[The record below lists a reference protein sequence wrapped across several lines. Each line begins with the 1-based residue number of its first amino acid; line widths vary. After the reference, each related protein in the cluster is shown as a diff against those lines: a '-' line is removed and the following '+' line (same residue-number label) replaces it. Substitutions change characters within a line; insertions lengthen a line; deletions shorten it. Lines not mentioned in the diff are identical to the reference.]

1 MKKRIYLAKANHKN
15 QKHASNEMQNHRLT
29 EQTKEQLLEIS
40 GSEFYRIVSASDVE
54 NMEPRYFIRLTDDI
68 DYECPEIFVEVSE
81 DDYAEW
87 KREYNLHLYRR
98 KIKSCYVEVPFDD
111 ALLFL
116 YSKGEEDSETL
127 PEKMAEKR
135 ENLNKLQI
143 AFTSLTDDEKELIWL
158 LYLCKEPLT
167 ETQVASVLHISQPAV
182 HKRKKR
188 ILEKM
193 RSFWL

>member
-54 NMEPRYFIRLTDDI
+54 NMDPRYFIRLTDDI
-68 DYECPEIFVEVSE
+68 DYECPEIFVEVSKN
-81 DDYAEW
+81 DYAEW

-135 ENLNKLQI
+135 ENLDKLQI
-143 AFTSLTDDEKELIWL
+143 AFASLTDDEKELIWL

>member
-135 ENLNKLQI
+135 ENLDNLQI
-143 AFTSLTDDEKELIWL
+143 AFASLTDDEKELIWL

>member
-1 MKKRIYLAKANHKN
+1 MKKRIYLAKTNHKTAKQEN
-15 QKHASNEMQNHRLT
+15 QTNASGEKQNYRLT
-29 EQTKEQLLEIS
+29 EQTKEQLIEIS
-40 GSEFYRIVSASDVE
+40 GSEFYRIVSACNVE
-54 NMEPRYFIRLTDDI
+54 NMESRYFIRLTDDI
-68 DYECPEIFVEVSE
+68 DYECPEIFVEVSKE
-81 DDYAEW
+81 DYTEW

-98 KIKSCYVEVPFDD
+98 KMKSCYVEVPFDD

-116 YSKGEEDSETL
+116 YSKAEEDSETL

-135 ENLNKLQI
+135 ENLDKLQN
-143 AFTSLTDDEKELIWL
+143 AFASLTDDEKELIWL

-188 ILEKM
+188 ILKK
-193 RSFWL
+193 

>member
-135 ENLNKLQI
+135 ENLDKLQI
-143 AFTSLTDDEKELIWL
+143 AFASLTDDEKELIWL

-182 HKRKKR
+182 HKRKKK

-193 RSFWL
+193 KSFWL